1 MAGWPGIR
9 KVLRVSARGLT
20 IVVALLCAAVVSSLT
35 VDLGPSTR
43 AAAERAASRQL
54 KRPVAKNRHDQST
67 AAMND
72 DLAIVQDVAIADR
85 VDANVKNPAFVR

>member
-1 MAGWPGIR
+1 M
-9 KVLRVSARGLT
+9 T
-20 IVVALLCAAVVSSLT
+20 IL
-35 VDLGPSTR
+35 PHK
-43 AAAERAASRQL
+43 L

-85 VDANVKNPAFVR
+85 VDANVKNPAFVG